1 MSERNRKRNGDNY
14 INPFWLILSVM
25 FIFIG
30 IIAVIFEIVEDW
42 GEKETVGTE
51 EANVRKVDVAKTKDI
66 MLIFI

>member
-1 MSERNRKRNGDNY
+1 
-14 INPFWLILSVM
+14 M